1 MEKHSLPE
9 DLRSKAS
16 TAGGEQ
22 ACRMADV
29 EDIILAARN
38 LAMACIGGQVQ
49 FRFPGGTCETYWVNF
64 DSTERQPGETWPAYV
79 WRSAEETLFAFRR
92 ICRETDFRELAREW
106 DFGKEKI
113 DQGLDPLDLPVV
125 PDLLPNGANKR
136 TERCRRALRSSA
148 AQRQNR

>member
-1 MEKHSLPE
+1 MEKHLLPE

-29 EDIILAARN
+29 EDMILAARN

-49 FRFPGGTCETYWVNF
+49 FRFPGGTCEAYWVNF

-79 WRSAEETLFAFRR
+79 LRSAESHSAAPVLASNGLTTVRR
-92 ICRETDFRELAREW
+92 IRYL
-106 DFGKEKI
+106 
-113 DQGLDPLDLPVV
+113 
-125 PDLLPNGANKR
+125 
-136 TERCRRALRSSA
+136 
-148 AQRQNR
+148 

>member
-22 ACRMADV
+22 AWRMADV

-49 FRFPGGTCETYWVNF
+49 FRFPGGTCEAYWVNF
-64 DSTERQPGETWPAYV
+64 DSTERQPGEPVPVAQSLANAQTRHPV
-79 WRSAEETLFAFRR
+79 SRLLGPRSDGPLL
-92 ICRETDFRELAREW
+92 ITD
-106 DFGKEKI
+106 
-113 DQGLDPLDLPVV
+113 
-125 PDLLPNGANKR
+125 
-136 TERCRRALRSSA
+136 
-148 AQRQNR
+148 

>member
-22 ACRMADV
+22 AWRMADV

-49 FRFPGGTCETYWVNF
+49 FRFPGGTCEAYWVNF

-79 WRSAEETLFAFRR
+79 LRSAEETLFAFRR

-106 DFGKEKI
+106 DFW
-113 DQGLDPLDLPVV
+113 
-125 PDLLPNGANKR
+125 
-136 TERCRRALRSSA
+136 
-148 AQRQNR
+148 